1 MKDWVW
7 SLLDLNEGILTELE
21 TVDQYKY
28 LGIKQKVTVK
38 RTTNA
43 RVEDM
48 KIKAKS
54 YVNTIMRTTKTV
66 PDKSEVLV
74 KMWVNVAIPAIL
86 YGVEALPTPLDL
98 ATELENIQ
106 LI

>member
-54 YVNTIMRTTKTV
+54 YVNAIMRTTKTV

-74 KMWVNVAIPAIL
+74 KMWENVAIPAIL
-86 YGVEALPTPLDL
+86 Y
-98 ATELENIQ
+98 
-106 LI
+106 